1 MRKTL
6 LVVCLAA
13 VSGLAMA
20 KTENCTASHSLAYCL
35 LDLAGL
41 SAGAVEVSAADLE
54 KNLTPASDGVASTK
68 APDHA
73 INALFVATAKNGLE
87 LGLTSGI
94 AILSLLAQ
102 RTPEGSQ
109 PQLFIMLPESKVQ
122 NGNPLRTAE
131 SALMTAV
138 MSTLEIDTAEPRE
151 VEKKPTFGSPYIYRD
166 YVLKG
171 GQCGDAG
178 CAAEAR
184 FFTTLPNPVVVI
196 DHPPSWAG
204 NERLYVWSNP
214 AKGVWPMVL
223 RPGEKRSLIHNGT
236 IIEPDEEA
244 ACVVLL
250 LRPRQD
256 ACDCYGREGLF
267 LGSLSKL

>member
-1 MRKTL
+1 MRKL
-6 LVVCLAA
+6 LLFACLATTSSLA
-13 VSGLAMA
+13 VA
-20 KTENCTASHSLAYCL
+20 KTETCINSHSLAYCM
-35 LDLAGL
+35 LDLVGL

-54 KNLTPASDGVASTK
+54 KDLTPASAGVATN

-94 AILSLLAQ
+94 AILSLLTQ

-109 PQLFIMLPESKVQ
+109 PQLFIILPESKVQ

-131 SALMTAV
+131 SALMTGV
-138 MSTLEIDTAEPRE
+138 MATLEIETAEPRE

-171 GQCGDAG
+171 GPCGDAG

-196 DHPPSWAG
+196 DRPPSWAG

-236 IIEPDEEA
+236 IM
-244 ACVVLL
+244 
-250 LRPRQD
+250 
-256 ACDCYGREGLF
+256 GLMKKLPEWFYYYIPGKSPAIVTSKKVYF
-267 LGSLSKL
+267 LAR

>member
-1 MRKTL
+1 MRKIL
-6 LVVCLAA
+6 LTACLAA
-13 VSGLAMA
+13 VSSLAMA
-20 KTENCTASHSLAYCL
+20 KTDNCTTSHSLAYCL

-54 KNLTPASDGVASTK
+54 KNLAPASAGVATSN

-73 INALFVATAKNGLE
+73 TNALFVATAKNGLE

-94 AILSLLAQ
+94 AILSLLTQ
-102 RTPEGSQ
+102 KTPEGSQ

-138 MSTLEIDTAEPRE
+138 MATLEIETAEPRE

-171 GQCGDAG
+171 GQCGDVG

-184 FFTTLPNPVVVI
+184 FFTTRPDPVVVI
-196 DHPPSWAG
+196 DRPPSWAG

-236 IIEPDEEA
+236 IM
-244 ACVVLL
+244 
-250 LRPRQD
+250 
-256 ACDCYGREGLF
+256 GLMRKLPAWFYYYIPGKTPVIVTGEKVYF
-267 LGSLSKL
+267 LAR

>member
-1 MRKTL
+1 MRKIL
-6 LVVCLAA
+6 LSACLAA
-13 VSGLAMA
+13 VSSFAVA

-41 SAGAVEVSAADLE
+41 SAGAIEVSAADLE
-54 KNLTPASDGVASTK
+54 KDIAPASAGVATN

-87 LGLTSGI
+87 LGLTGGI
-94 AILSLLAQ
+94 AILSLLTQ
-102 RTPEGSQ
+102 RTPEGSL
-109 PQLFIMLPESKVQ
+109 PQLFIMLPESKVKD
-122 NGNPLRTAE
+122 GNPLRTAE
-131 SALMTAV
+131 SALMMAV
-138 MSTLEIDTAEPRE
+138 MATLEIDTAEPRE

-171 GQCGDAG
+171 GQCGEVG

-184 FFTTLPNPVVVI
+184 FFTTLPNPVVVV

-236 IIEPDEEA
+236 IMSLIKKLPGWFYYYIPGKTPAIVTGEK
-244 ACVVLL
+244 V
-250 LRPRQD
+250 
-256 ACDCYGREGLF
+256 YF
-267 LGSLSKL
+267 LAR

>member
-6 LVVCLAA
+6 LAVFLAA

-35 LDLAGL
+35 LDLAAL
-41 SAGAVEVSAADLE
+41 SAGAIEVSAADLE
-54 KNLTPASDGVASTK
+54 KELTPANAGMASTK

-94 AILSLLAQ
+94 AILSLLTQ

-138 MSTLEIDTAEPRE
+138 MATLEIDTAEPRE
-151 VEKKPTFGSPYIYRD
+151 IEKKPTFGSPYIYRD

-171 GQCGDAG
+171 GQCGDVG
-178 CAAEAR
+178 CSAEAR

-196 DHPPSWAG
+196 DYPPSWAG

-236 IIEPDEEA
+236 IMGLMKNLPDWFYYYVPGKSPA
-244 ACVVLL
+244 IVTSKKV
-250 LRPRQD
+250 
-256 ACDCYGREGLF
+256 YF
-267 LGSLSKL
+267 LAR